1 MWDAFQ
7 TYSQP
12 IHSYSQPVHQHFP
25 DTPIAC
31 TFVHIF
37 TFVIIDFCPGAFAG
51 LTGMGRPGIVSP
63 SMATDTKSPA
73 SSRSDNPSLKDA
85 AAVADDVTRA
95 LPHALGPEKSLLSS
109 MLQEPQEWIG
119 VAIEEKLT
127 KDHFYLPAHATLYDF
142 LIELFEKGAE
152 IELVSLVQR
161 LLDRGLLDRVGGPS
175 ALTDLYTYAPSP
187 GHFRHHLQH
196 VKDKF
201 VLRSIIQNANEAIA
215 QAYEQPDEVA
225 GLLDTVEASIL
236 AIREGAETNKAPT
249 IKQTVEEVIEQFQQL
264 LAGERGMQGIST
276 GFEVLDRKSN
286 GMKPGEM
293 FVVAAR
299 PSMGKTSLMMNIVE
313 HVCLDQKLPSMV
325 FSCEMSAMQLVQRLV
340 FSRGRFALSK
350 ISRGYKPEKGELQR
364 IQRAVAEITTSKLF
378 IDDTPGIS
386 INELRAKARR
396 KKRDEDI
403 QFIAIDYL
411 QLMKS
416 RTRQAENSREREIAE
431 ISAGVKGLAKELNI
445 PILILAQLNRGP
457 EGRTG
462 KSLGVPRMS
471 DLRESGAIEQDADLV
486 GLLYRSAYYAEDDE
500 EREALEGRANLVLAK
515 NRNGETGDVPLTFI
529 ADLMRFETGLP
540 AHEE

>member
-1 MWDAFQ
+1 MADESKAPP
-7 TYSQP
+7 S
-12 IHSYSQPVHQHFP
+12 FP
-25 DTPIAC
+25 KTAALQQGA
-31 TFVHIF
+31 T
-37 TFVIIDFCPGAFAG
+37 VI
-51 LTGMGRPGIVSP
+51 
-63 SMATDTKSPA
+63 
-73 SSRSDNPSLKDA
+73 
-85 AAVADDVTRA
+85 DDVTRA

-109 MLQEPQEWIG
+109 MLQDPQEWIG

-127 KDHFYLPAHATLYDF
+127 KEHFYLPAHTTLFGF
-142 LIELFEKGAE
+142 LIELFENGNE
-152 IELVSLVQR
+152 VELVSLVQR

-201 VLRSIIQNANEAIA
+201 VLRSIIQNSNEAIA
-215 QAYEQPDEVA
+215 QAYDAPDEVA
-225 GLLDTVEASIL
+225 ALLDSVEAKVL

-249 IKQTVEEVIEQFQQL
+249 IKQSVNEVIEQFQAL
-264 LAGERGMQGIST
+264 LAGEKGAQGISS
-276 GFEVLDRKSN
+276 GFEELDRMCSGLKA
-286 GMKPGEM
+286 GEM

-313 HVCLDQKLPSMV
+313 HICLDLGKPSMV
-325 FSCEMSAMQLVQRLV
+325 FSCEMSAFQLVQRLV
-340 FSRGRFALSK
+340 FSRAKFAMSQLN
-350 ISRGYKPEKGELQR
+350 RGYTPTKGDLQR
-364 IQRAVAEITTSKLF
+364 IQRAAVETSGAKLF

-416 RTRQAENSREREIAE
+416 RTKQAENSREREIAE
-431 ISAGVKGLAKELNI
+431 ISAGIKGLAKELGI

-457 EGRTG
+457 ESRTG

-471 DLRESGAIEQDADLV
+471 DLRESGAIEQDADMV
-486 GLLYRSAYYAEDDE
+486 GLLYRTAYYAENDE
-500 EREALEGRANLVLAK
+500 EREAEAGKAELVLAK
-515 NRNGETGDVPLTFI
+515 NRNGETGAIPLTFV
-529 ADLMRFETGLP
+529 ADLMRFETGPP
-540 AHEE
+540 AREVES